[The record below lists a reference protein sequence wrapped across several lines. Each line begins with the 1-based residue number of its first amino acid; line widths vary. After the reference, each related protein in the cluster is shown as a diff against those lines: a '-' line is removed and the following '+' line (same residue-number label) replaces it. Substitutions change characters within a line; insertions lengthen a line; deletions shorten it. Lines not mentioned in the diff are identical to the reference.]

1 MATLRTLISALIP
14 PRTNPPMRLAP
25 LALILI
31 FPASDAPPR
40 PADPPTFGYDPRP
53 DFRAFDANYRDRKN
67 AASERLHKL
76 QAEMIAQQRKGRKT
90 PCTRQVFM
98 EARWL
103 VQDTADWPR
112 IDRVLDDFEARLK
125 APKDPH
131 DGSQVE
137 ADGSFG
143 CCSSEWFLKLD
154 ATADELVTLGL

>member
-1 MATLRTLISALIP
+1 MR
-14 PRTNPPMRLAP
+14 RLAP
-25 LALILI
+25 IAFIFILS
-31 FPASDAPPR
+31 AADAPPR
-40 PADPPTFGYDPRP
+40 ADHPAFGYDPRP
-53 DFRAFDANYRDRKN
+53 DFVAFDPQYREKKH
-67 AASERLHKL
+67 AAGERLAKL

-112 IDRVLDDFEARLK
+112 INRKLDDFEARLK

-131 DGSQVE
+131 DRAQVE

-143 CCSSEWFLKLD
+143 CCS
-154 ATADELVTLGL
+154 AGRHIP